1 MKRILIIEDNE
12 DNMYMIKFI
21 LEQNQLNV
29 IWAPTGSEGYDIAL
43 KEKPDLILMDIQLPD
58 INGLEVTK
66 MIRQSE
72 LHDLI
77 PIIAISSYAMTG
89 DKQKALDAGCTAYI
103 EKPIDPETIMDSIR
117 KYLWDYIKNRLIG
130 TSYESSGSWW

>member
-1 MKRILIIEDNE
+1 
-12 DNMYMIKFI
+12 MYMIKFI
-21 LEQNQLNV
+21 LEQNHMSV
-29 IWAPTGSEGYDIAL
+29 IWAPTGLEGYDIAL

-66 MIRQSE
+66 RIRESKIG
-72 LHDLI
+72 DSI

-103 EKPIDPETIMDSIR
+103 EKPIDPETIMDSIS
-117 KYLWDYIKNRLIG
+117 KFLQNI
-130 TSYESSGSWW
+130 

>member
-1 MKRILIIEDNE
+1 MNSMKRILIIEDNE

-21 LEQNQLNV
+21 LEQNNLKV
-29 IWAPTGSEGYDIAL
+29 ITAQTGSDGYEIAL

-66 MIRQSE
+66 LIRQSE
-72 LHDLI
+72 ISDLI
-77 PIIAISSYAMTG
+77 PIIALSSYAMTG
-89 DKQKALDAGCTAYI
+89 DKQKALDAGCAAYI

-117 KYLWDYIKNRLIG
+117 KYL
-130 TSYESSGSWW
+130 

>member
-1 MKRILIIEDNE
+1 MKRVLIIEDNE

-29 IWAPTGSEGYDIAL
+29 IMMDTGMKGYNAALSER
-43 KEKPDLILMDIQLPD
+43 PDLILMDIQLPD

-66 MIRQSE
+66 MIRSSE
-72 LHDLI
+72 IKNTI

-89 DKQKALDAGCTAYI
+89 DKQRALDAGCDSYI
-103 EKPIDPETIMDSIR
+103 EKPIEPETIMNDIR
-117 KYLWDYIKNRLIG
+117 KYL
-130 TSYESSGSWW
+130 